1 MSAKLYIGNLDINT
15 NKEDLTDEFR
25 RFGKITDI
33 QVWNYKNPTAFAFI
47 EYEDDRWDL
56 RNTGPWLADNQSRDP
71 YNYFWLVVRPQLPLR
86 LLNMR
91 WDPLYN

>member
-47 EYEDDRWDL
+47 EYEDDR
-56 RNTGPWLADNQSRDP
+56 
-71 YNYFWLVVRPQLPLR
+71 
-86 LLNMR
+86 
-91 WDPLYN
+91 